1 MRNFG
6 GYVRLR
12 EPNGVNARILK
23 DHLESSLEVVTFRG
37 RCAMLV
43 NLRRRARALRD
54 VRSARIIFTRLEER
68 IRIVGI
74 VVIS

>member
-1 MRNFG
+1 MRNFD

-23 DHLESSLEVVTFRG
+23 DRLESSLEVVTFRG
-37 RCAMLV
+37 RCSLIYDG
-43 NLRRRARALRD
+43 ARELRD